1 MDTLLIVRKIREAES
16 LADSGKHGDARSLLE
31 PLLGERGLTE
41 THKQLITKKL
51 ELFSKQQQR
60 MTRVM
65 SRRGT
70 SVLTRDPDASSERTA
85 IRSAIDVDKSER
97 PTDHTV
103 EKDIEK
109 GAATEV
115 VPKARNVETEIPQV
129 PRSHKLTSVSQPDLK
144 RPGVHP
150 ALRNTDPPAASP
162 VERPAASP
170 VERPPTTSIRDD
182 QIKDHYSGNWPKVV
196 DSKVRLPASESQE
209 LAPLADPM
217 SDEPEDDD
225 PRKTDI
231 FKAPSSTEI
240 PRGAATEMVPR
251 LDDPDDESAPVISRY
266 STPGGTHDTPVPQSH
281 TPAAPVRDSIVHP
294 KAPSRNG
301 DDDSTYLLADEHFAT
316 RVPSSRGPRSNPELK
331 ALADRL
337 PDDDLRRELALE
349 IVKLR
354 SELDSV
360 RTGKVEPPA
369 PGTRKVKSM
378 ERPESGSFHIPASQ
392 VNTIVRRAAGTDSI
406 EVHMPSRD
414 EEAAELQVLR
424 RDSVRGKAAEKTPT
438 DRIALAQDYID
449 ARNAGRPSIWRPV
462 ATYLGF
468 AVVVGL
474 VVWAVHIAWQSIS
487 AESAPTTLVFSENG
501 GDDYEIG
508 RAYTEYEDL
517 RGISG
522 VMARQVTADSGWVI
536 QHNADNVIVGVAL
549 AGPAS
554 KVPEAAERFGR
565 LKVHF
570 GVHAHE
576 GADWSL
582 ATLIKVFGEPKLMEP
597 GKDPEPYSEAQ
608 FKSLDGAQLR
618 WEARQSTRALDVYYR
633 SSTPDRPVWVRVG
646 DATVQ
651 LPEPRI
657 ANE

>member
-16 LADSGKHGDARSLLE
+16 LADSGKHGDARGLLE
-31 PLLGERGLTE
+31 PLLKERGLTDS
-41 THKQLITKKL
+41 HKQLIVKKL

-70 SVLTRDPDASSERTA
+70 SVLSRDPDASSERTA
-85 IRSAIDVDKSER
+85 IRSAIDVDRSER
-97 PTDHTV
+97 PTDHTI
-103 EKDIEK
+103 EKDFEK

-115 VPKARNVETEIPQV
+115 VPKARNVETEVPQV
-129 PRSHKLTSVSQPDLK
+129 ARSHKLTSVSQPDLQ

-150 ALRNTDPPAASP
+150 ALPADKAP
-162 VERPAASP
+162 VAI
-170 VERPPTTSIRDD
+170 ERPPTPSIRDD

-196 DSKVRLPASESQE
+196 DSQVRLPASESQE
-209 LAPLADPM
+209 LAPLADAID
-217 SDEPEDDD
+217 DEADEDD
-225 PRKTDI
+225 PRKPHI

-251 LDDPDDESAPVISRY
+251 LDDTDEESAPVISRY
-266 STPGGTHDTPVPQSH
+266 TTPGSTRDTPVPQSM
-281 TPAAPVRDSIVHP
+281 TPAVRDSVVHP
-294 KAPSRNG
+294 KAPGPRH
-301 DDDSTYLLADEHFAT
+301 DDDSTYLLADEHFAS
-316 RVPSSRGPRSNPELK
+316 RAPSSRGPRSNPELK

-354 SELDSV
+354 SELESV

-424 RDSVRGKAAEKTPT
+424 RDSVRGKAATQTPT

-449 ARNAGRPSIWRPV
+449 GAGARKTGMLRPA
-462 ATYLGF
+462 ATLLGF
-468 AVVVGL
+468 AVVLAL
-474 VVWAVHIAWQSIS
+474 VVWAVHIAWQSIN
-487 AESAPTTLVFSENG
+487 AEAQTTDLHMTDEGAG
-501 GDDYEIG
+501 GYGIGKSYEV
-508 RAYTEYEDL
+508 YEDL
-517 RGISG
+517 RGRQG
-522 VMARQVTADSGWVI
+522 TTARQVTTHAGWII
-536 QHNADNVIVGVAL
+536 QYDADNIIRGIAF
-549 AGPAS
+549 AGPGGKETGS
-554 KVPEAAERFGR
+554 MKVTLDTAQ
-565 LKVHF
+565 HT
-570 GVHAHE
+570 
-576 GADWSL
+576 GADWSVGAVMKSL
-582 ATLIKVFGEPKLMEP
+582 GEPVP
-597 GKDPEPYSEAQ
+597 PYSEATFASQ
-608 FKSLDGAQLR
+608 ESNTLR
-618 WEARQSTRALDVYYR
+618 WEFAQGTRVFEAHYR
-633 SSTPDRPVWVRVG
+633 TVTPDRPAWVRVR
-646 DATVQ
+646 DARVD
-651 LPEPRI
+651 LPDPRT